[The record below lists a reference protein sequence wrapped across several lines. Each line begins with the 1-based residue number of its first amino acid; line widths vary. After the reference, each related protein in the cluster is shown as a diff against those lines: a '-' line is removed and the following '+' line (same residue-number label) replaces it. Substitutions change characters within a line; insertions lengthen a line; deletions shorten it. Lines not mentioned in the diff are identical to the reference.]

1 MRPDATR
8 QRIALFGNFGG
19 GNLGN
24 EATLQA
30 MVYNLRRHMPNA
42 EISCIC
48 PGPENTA
55 SQYNISAVPIRVGVS
70 NNDNE
75 PRGGSGG
82 SISGTATEPHR
93 LIRAFAKSR
102 ALRICAYPFVDAY
115 RVQEH
120 RQLEEQQFT
129 YYDGNGNAE

>member
-8 QRIALFGNFGG
+8 QRIALFGNFGT

-30 MVYNLRRHMPNA
+30 MLYNLRSHLPNA

-55 SQYNISAVPIRVGVS
+55 IAVQHFRCS
-70 NNDNE
+70 DQ
-75 PRGGSGG
+75 STL
-82 SISGTATEPHR
+82 S
-93 LIRAFAKSR
+93 
-102 ALRICAYPFVDAY
+102 D
-115 RVQEH
+115 
-120 RQLEEQQFT
+120 LEVV
-129 YYDGNGNAE
+129 